1 LQHGE
6 VYVIEANPRASRTVP
21 FVAKATGLPL
31 VDLACQVAA
40 GKSLA
45 ELDVR
50 VPAPQAVAVKEVVL
64 PFVRFPGS
72 DPVLGPEM
80 RSTGEVMALAP
91 DFATAF
97 AKAARAAGMPLPS
110 RPNGTPKRA
119 FLSVCDRDKSAAT
132 LLAQRLH
139 DLGFELC
146 ATRGTARAIAQL
158 GIPVE
163 PVAKVTDGDGGE
175 TVVDLIGQKR
185 VDLIVNTPV
194 GRGARADGFQIRRA
208 AISASIP
215 CLTTMAGASAAVQ
228 AIGRAWN
235 VEPKSLQ
242 ELHA

>member
-1 LQHGE
+1 
-6 VYVIEANPRASRTVP
+6 
-21 FVAKATGLPL
+21 
-31 VDLACQVAA
+31 
-40 GKSLA
+40 
-45 ELDVR
+45 
-50 VPAPQAVAVKEVVL
+50 
-64 PFVRFPGS
+64 
-72 DPVLGPEM
+72 
-80 RSTGEVMALAP
+80 
-91 DFATAF
+91 
-97 AKAARAAGMPLPS
+97 MPLPS

-146 ATRGTARAIAQL
+146 ATPGTARAIAQL
-158 GIPVE
+158 GLPVE
-163 PVAKVTDGDGGE
+163 TVAKVTDADGE

-208 AISASIP
+208 AISAGIP
-215 CLTTMAGASAAVQ
+215 CLTTLAGASAAVQ